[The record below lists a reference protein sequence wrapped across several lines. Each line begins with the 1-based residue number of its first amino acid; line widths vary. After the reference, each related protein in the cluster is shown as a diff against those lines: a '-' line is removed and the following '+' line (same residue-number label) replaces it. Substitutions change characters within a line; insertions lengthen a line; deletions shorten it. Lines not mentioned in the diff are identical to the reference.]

1 MNHFEIV
8 QSEAMGHHG
17 IFTFQQ
23 AKKLGIVSPEL
34 ARWSKAGR
42 ILKVGHGV
50 YRLASYPAEGVVTDM
65 ASLLAAVGDGSYLY
79 GESVLGFLELCPTR
93 SYVAF
98 VATPNRVRK
107 KLGDGVVIV
116 AGEREYRPLYE
127 NGIPCQRVVDAVLA
141 SIGTVEQTRL
151 FDAIA
156 AAEQKGYL
164 EETEARG
171 LKARIESGYAA
182 AK

>member
-1 MNHFEIV
+1 
-8 QSEAMGHHG
+8 MGYHG
-17 IFTFQQ
+17 VFTFRQ
-23 AKKLGIVSPEL
+23 ARKLGIVSPEL
-34 ARWSKAGR
+34 ARWLKAGR

-50 YRLASYPAEGVVTDM
+50 YRLASYPSEGVVTDM
-65 ASLLAAVGDGSYLY
+65 ASLLAEVGDGSYLY

-98 VATPNRVRK
+98 VATPRRVRK

-116 AGEREYRPLYE
+116 AGEREYHSLYE
-127 NGIPCQRVVDAVLA
+127 KGIPCQRVDEAILA
-141 SIGTVEQTRL
+141 SIGTVEQARL
-151 FDAIA
+151 LDAIA

-164 EETEARG
+164 EESEARD
-171 LKARIESGYAA
+171 LKARVESGYAT